1 MKKQLT
7 SADISFLASELNTLL
22 SFARI
27 DKAYQLKEK
36 ELKLRIYAP
45 GAGSLD
51 LIAAPD
57 YLCVSRFIRKAP
69 ERPTSFAMQL
79 RKNLGG
85 AYIREVRQ
93 HGFDRILEFSLEREE
108 KKFIL
113 VFELFSRGNVL
124 LCNAEGKILGL
135 LEWQKWKDRK
145 LGVGQKYEYPPAA
158 KDPFEIEFPDFRRIL
173 SSSEKKL
180 VAVLAT
186 DAGLGGTYAEETC
199 SLCDLDKDQP
209 AKDLSNSKMDALYDA
224 FCEVR
229 KKIREG
235 PASPRIVCLDGK
247 AHDVV
252 PLDLSIYAGY
262 EKKTFPTFNE
272 AVDEY
277 FSREEF
283 AKEQNSAEEKFLK
296 EQKKL
301 EDIETKQKE
310 LIERFEK
317 EGVEFQESG
326 DNIYQNYGAIEQ
338 VINAVKDARSK
349 GFSWEDISEK
359 LSGKEVNGIKVS
371 GVGRDGFASLTMK
384 KPNKR
389 V

>member
-7 SADISFLASELNTLL
+7 SADIFFLASELNARL
-22 SFARI
+22 SSARI
-27 DKAYQLKEK
+27 DKAYQLGEK
-36 ELKLRIYAP
+36 ELKLRVYAQ

-51 LIAAPD
+51 LVAAPD

-69 ERPTSFAMQL
+69 EKPSSFAMQL

-93 HGFDRILEFSLEREE
+93 HGFDRILEFSLEKEE
-108 KKFIL
+108 KKFIM

-158 KDPFEIEFPDFRRIL
+158 KDPFGIDFPALRKIL
-173 SSSEKKL
+173 SSTEKKL
-180 VAVLAT
+180 VAALAT

-199 SLCDLDKDQP
+199 SISGLDKDRP
-209 AKDLSNSKMDALYDA
+209 AKDLGNSEMDAVYDA
-224 FCEVR
+224 FSEVR
-229 KKIREG
+229 KKIIEG
-235 PASPRIVCLDGK
+235 PASPQIVYLDKK

-252 PLDLSIYAGY
+252 PLELSIYAGY
-262 EKKTFPTFNE
+262 EKKAFNTFNE

-283 AKEQNSAEEKFLK
+283 AKEQNTAEEKFLK

-301 EDIETKQKE
+301 EDIEAKQTEILK
-310 LIERFEK
+310 RFEK
-317 EGVEFQESG
+317 EAIEFHETG
-326 DNIYQNYGAIEQ
+326 DMIYQSYGAIEQ
-338 VINAVKDARSK
+338 IINAVKEARSK
-349 GFSWEDISEK
+349 GFSWEEISEK
-359 LSGKEVNGIKVS
+359 LSGKELGEIKVS
-371 GVGRDGFASLTMK
+371 GVGRDGFASLKLK
-384 KPNKR
+384 KPDKHI
-389 V
+389 